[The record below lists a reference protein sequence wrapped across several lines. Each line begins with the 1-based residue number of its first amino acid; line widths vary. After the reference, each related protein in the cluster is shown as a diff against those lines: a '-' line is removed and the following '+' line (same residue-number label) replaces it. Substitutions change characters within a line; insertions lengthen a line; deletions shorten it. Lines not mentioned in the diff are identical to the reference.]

1 MERYLLVNCLIHIV
15 FYIYTHTNTYV
26 HILPMFSNASAMT
39 IRFQICDNL
48 ERQQQQHDHSLN
60 EMKIANE
67 IENEMQESM

>member
-1 MERYLLVNCLIHIV
+1 
-15 FYIYTHTNTYV
+15 
-26 HILPMFSNASAMT
+26 MFSNASAMT